1 MSNSKPTAVVTKE
14 ELETPRSVPAFSA
27 WTTEALARF
36 NTPKL
41 RAAARLGKSLAKEL
55 TDEALPISWF
65 ANRYYNESDEV
76 IITHR
81 IGNQNYDA
89 EVADRR
95 DSPSSIR
102 YIEVTVSDRDY
113 EQSLRMEVL
122 NRDRTASAYGELIVE
137 GPKNRRTKL
146 EVKSQAVRHE
156 DIRDKHIDA
165 VVNAVKQKCKKNAYP
180 KHTALVV
187 RVDDAT
193 PFRETDDV
201 RILAE
206 LAEET
211 LTKMLSDKF
220 ELLVLV
226 GGQGL
231 YLAYDL

>member
-1 MSNSKPTAVVTKE
+1 MPDSKPTTVVTKE
-14 ELETPRSVPAFSA
+14 ELETPRSVPAYSA
-27 WTTEALARF
+27 WVNEALARF

-41 RAAARLGKSLAKEL
+41 RAAARLGKNLAKEL

-65 ANRYYNESDEV
+65 ANAYYNGSDKV

-95 DSPSSIR
+95 NDPASIR

-113 EQSLRMEVL
+113 EESLRMEIL
-122 NRDRTASAYGELIVE
+122 NRDRSAAAYGEVIVK

-146 EVKSQAVRHE
+146 EAKSQTVRHE
-156 DIRDKHIDA
+156 DIREKHINA
-165 VVNAVKQKCKKNAYP
+165 VVNAVRQKCKKNAYP

-193 PFRETDDV
+193 PFRENDDI
-201 RILAE
+201 RALADLAE
-206 LAEET
+206 GT
-211 LTKMLSDKF
+211 LTKMLCDKF